1 MRAAVMAH
9 AAVADVVVMAAA
21 VADFTLTGGAAPE
34 KLQKLGHQ
42 DGVTITLERTAD
54 ILAEL
59 GHRRGDR
66 AQPVLVGF
74 AAQSGPAE
82 SVARR
87 KLVAKRVDLI
97 VANDVTAP
105 GAGFDHETN
114 RVTFVG
120 HDGDESL
127 PLLAKAEVAALLLDR
142 IEALLR
148 SPQVPAESTAVE

>member
-1 MRAAVMAH
+1 MYAAVKAERDT
-9 AAVADVVVMAAA
+9 AQAIVMAAA
-21 VADFTLTGGAAPE
+21 VADYTPAGGPAGD
-34 KLQKLGHQ
+34 KVKKQ
-42 DGVTITLERTAD
+42 DGALTVTFERTVD
-54 ILAEL
+54 ILADL
-59 GHRRGDR
+59 GRWRGDR
-66 AQPVLVGF
+66 RSPVLVGF
-74 AAQSGPAE
+74 AAETSDVIGYASQ
-82 SVARR
+82 
-87 KLVAKRVDLI
+87 KLEAKRVDLI